1 MTDSAGSPTKAEN
14 IATNVA
20 IDPTTSPNADLKHR
34 IKQLV
39 AQKGIVSRKIGESRK
54 QGIDASE
61 LIDSMKVITTELKS
75 LEAELNEAASG
86 KSQKTKPQKKVFPA
100 RLTDSA
106 DESEPQPGE
115 SNPLSKITIIRA
127 SNSSIK
133 KRWNTFVDNN
143 SSATIYHRFEFKQLI
158 EDTFGHETIY
168 LYATDNSDNIVG
180 VLPAIRT
187 QSKLFGDYITSLPF
201 FNYGGPI
208 SSHSSISEQL
218 IAELSKIGSNLPV
231 SHAELRESKPRPGY
245 PAKTDKIS
253 MFLHLPDCEEELAR
267 KLGAKVRAQIKK
279 GEINNFEF
287 RLGGQELLP
296 DFYRVFSRN
305 MRDLGTPVYSI
316 DFFQN
321 ILETLSGNASICVLY
336 LNGAPCSCAFLIG
349 YKDTMEIPW
358 ASTIKSANPFNANMV
373 LYWNVLRTAINKGY
387 SFFDFGRSSKDAA
400 TYKFKKQWGAE
411 PWTLHWHYWLKDG
424 GELPQLNP
432 NNPKYKL
439 LIAVWQR
446 LPVFLTNIIGPYL
459 VKNLP

>member
-1 MTDSAGSPTKAEN
+1 MTDSAGSPADAEN
-14 IATNVA
+14 IANPIA
-20 IDPTTSPNADLKHR
+20 IDATASPNETLKLQ

-39 AQKGIVSRKIGESRK
+39 LQKGIVSRKIGESRK
-54 QGIDASE
+54 QGLDAADLIDA
-61 LIDSMKVITTELKS
+61 MKLITTELKS
-75 LEAELNEAASG
+75 LEAELNAAISG
-86 KSQKTKPQKKVFPA
+86 KPQRSKPQKKAFPA
-100 RLTDSA
+100 RLNATPQQTSSDANDDCPPDNIVILRANDSSIEKNWNA
-106 DESEPQPGE
+106 FVE
-115 SNPLSKITIIRA
+115 
-127 SNSSIK
+127 NSSH
-133 KRWNTFVDNN
+133 
-143 SSATIYHRFEFKQLI
+143 STIYHRFEFKHII
-158 EDTFGHETIY
+158 EKSFGHETIY
-168 LYATDNSDNIVG
+168 LYATDLEKNVIG

-208 SSHSSISEQL
+208 SNHKNVSEQL
-218 IAELSKIGSNLPV
+218 IAELARIGAKLPV
-231 SHAELRESKPRPGY
+231 SHAELRESEPRSDY

-253 MFLHLPDCEEELAR
+253 MFLQLPNNEEELAK

-279 GEINNFEF
+279 GEINNFKF
-287 RLGGQELLP
+287 RIGGQELLT

-316 DFFQN
+316 DFFRN
-321 ILETLSGNASICVLY
+321 ILESITENSWICVLY
-336 LNGAPCSCAFLIG
+336 LDGKPCSCAFLIG

-358 ASTIKSANPFNANMV
+358 ASTIKSANPYNANMV
-373 LYWNVLRTAINKGY
+373 LYWNVLCTAVEKGY

-411 PWTLHWHYWLKDG
+411 PWTLHWHYWLKDR

-439 LIAVWQR
+439 MIAVWQR
-446 LPVFLTNIIGPYL
+446 LPVFITNIIGPYV